1 MTRSVKINI
10 EVFKSVTKAISQS
23 EQLDVM
29 TNHLAQLLVA
39 SMEIKACAIYV
50 LEPETR
56 ELERIASFG
65 LSMGYVGKGPI
76 IAEKSIAEC
85 MTGTPVIISDTSASE
100 RIQYPDE
107 VRKEGIAAIV
117 SIPITFSGTVLGTLR
132 LYHGKVWEPAEEDL
146 NSLVLLA
153 EFVGLAMNYTCL
165 MDAICEIN
173 DVISRRIPPRIL
185 PDRCG

>member
-1 MTRSVKINI
+1 MTGSVKINI

-23 EQLDVM
+23 EQLDIM
-29 TNHLAQLLVA
+29 TNHLAQLLVT
-39 SMEIKACAIYV
+39 SMEIKACAIYA

-65 LSMGYVGKGPI
+65 LSMEYVGKGPI
-76 IAEKSIAEC
+76 LAEKSIAEC

-100 RIQYPDE
+100 RIQYPEE

-132 LYHGKVWEPAEEDL
+132 LYHEKVWEPAEDDL

-153 EFVGLAMNYTCL
+153 EFIGLAMNYTCL
-165 MDAICEIN
+165 TDAICEIN
-173 DVISRRIPPRIL
+173 DVITRRITPRVL
-185 PDRCG
+185 PDRCR